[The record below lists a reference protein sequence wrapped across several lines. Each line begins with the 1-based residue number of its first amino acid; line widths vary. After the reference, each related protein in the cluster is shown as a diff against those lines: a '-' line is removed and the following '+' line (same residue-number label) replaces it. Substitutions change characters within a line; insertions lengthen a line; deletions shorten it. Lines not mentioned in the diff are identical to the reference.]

1 MVNTPAVAPV
11 RSWWHR
17 AVTILAWLIP
27 VLMSVIAL
35 LVATKSNTIAEK
47 AANREVDEVLQVRL
61 VPADLYAQ
69 EYETKLYSPRRDE
82 GEPEKILMVT
92 RWPLTI
98 SNNGKPAISIIAMN
112 ASSRIY
118 GGNRTMMSRLLNYSG
133 QEVLLPL
140 TLDSGT
146 SQRFLVELPISIP
159 LSVYELVKGQAQFTE
174 KAFRP
179 RELEKYLTTHNVD
192 LYGNEA
198 RWARKVSAAEPRQ
211 LQAHVFTFDA
221 DGKLSSK
228 NAQADQ
234 VTIRIETARGHSS
247 TATALYYSGQQVPRG
262 AILPNTETGGGRVYF
277 RIDEPDPLP
286 E

>member
-1 MVNTPAVAPV
+1 M
-11 RSWWHR
+11 
-17 AVTILAWLIP
+17 
-27 VLMSVIAL
+27 
-35 LVATKSNTIAEK
+35 
-47 AANREVDEVLQVRL
+47 DEVLQVRL
-61 VPADLYAQ
+61 EPADPYAQ
-69 EYETKLYSPRRDE
+69 EYETKLYSPRQDE
-82 GEPEKILMVT
+82 GVPEKILMAT

-98 SNNGKPAISIIAMN
+98 SNNGKPAISVVAMN

-118 GGNRTMMSRLLNYSG
+118 GSKRTMMSRLLNYSG
-133 QEVLLPL
+133 QEVTLPL
-140 TLDSGT
+140 TLDGGT
-146 SQRFLVELPISIP
+146 SQRFLVELPVSIP
-159 LSVYELVKGQAQFTE
+159 LSVYELVKDEAQFTK

-179 RELEKYLTTHNVD
+179 RELEKYLTTTHNVD

-198 RWARKVSAAEPRQ
+198 RWARKVSGAGPKQ
-211 LQAHVFTFDA
+211 LQGHVFTFDA

-234 VTIRIETARGHSS
+234 VTIKIETARGHSS